1 MSELFVPLLPGPR
14 PGQRL
19 ESVLLLWI
27 VAVLLVC
34 FSGSAKAQ
42 RCRIDSI
49 IIPTF
54 QIRIAP
60 DTAIGATVSEPWTGS
75 ANYRC
80 PASSGNG
87 NGVGYRIQGAPNQYG
102 TSATVNDVWRTGL
115 AGIGVRIFSLD
126 LNRVVSTQS
135 SPDGHDFYPTIWG
148 RQASTGVI
156 RLRYQLV
163 KIGHVMRYP
172 EVDPVGIIHT
182 FHNRNTTT
190 NYVSNALGTVTMT
203 ASPINWATCRVTTP
217 DIGVALPATRDTAL
231 QSNGATAGETPF
243 SITLQCDANTN
254 VHVTLTD
261 ATTPGNRSELLTL
274 TPDSTV
280 QGVQLRIRQPSNQAV
295 SFGPD
300 SRTAGNTNQW
310 RVGEVNGATTIPLRA
325 EYVATGPVTP
335 GTVRALA
342 TFTMSYQ

>member
-1 MSELFVPLLPGPR
+1 MSAFFVSRPSCLR

-19 ESVLLLWI
+19 GPVLLFWI
-27 VAVLLVC
+27 VAVLLVS
-34 FSGSAKAQ
+34 FSGSANAQ

-49 IIPTF
+49 VIPIF

-60 DTAIGATVSEPWTGS
+60 DTPIGATVSDPWTGS

-87 NGVGYRIQGAPNQYG
+87 NGVGYRIQGAPNRYG
-102 TSATVNDVWRTGL
+102 PSATVTDTWRTGL
-115 AGIGVRIFSLD
+115 SGIGVRIFSLD
-126 LNRVVSTQS
+126 LNRVVSTPT

-156 RLRYQLV
+156 RLQYQLV
-163 KIGHVMRYP
+163 KIGHVNRFP
-172 EVDPVGIIHT
+172 EVDGVGIIHT

-190 NYVSNALGTVTMT
+190 NYVSNALGTTTMT
-203 ASPINWATCRVTTP
+203 ASPINWSTCRVTTP
-217 DIGVALPATRDTAL
+217 DIGVALPATRDAAL
-231 QSNGATAGETPF
+231 QSNGGTAGETPF

-261 ATTPGNRSELLTL
+261 ATTPGNRSDLLTL

-280 QGVQLRIRQPSNQAV
+280 RGVQLRIRQPSNQAV

-310 RVGEVNGATTIPLRA
+310 RVGEVNGTTTIPLRA
-325 EYVATGPVTP
+325 EYVAVGTVSP